1 MTDLAPIPTLSWQT
15 KTCIIGSILL
25 ILFVMG
31 FIIKIQYD
39 AIQKLKNIET
49 SVLAQKDIGDGIL
62 RAQSSYVS
70 KADLENAIKAQG
82 LNLDAIRN
90 DLKGL
95 GANISAL
102 NITQVI
108 TPGYIGGNI
117 PSNPTPGPANPNP
130 PPPNTPIL
138 DTYGYFAHTQTM
150 DINEPFGKELN
161 VPFGQ
166 SGFSAWQKDPWSIN
180 VYPRTYSETTVL
192 GQDQEG
198 KNYAYSKFTIEVNG
212 KTYTVPITNA
222 KIETEYPSPQFYFNP
237 KLYLSVDGGAV
248 LTPPAHVELMPSV
261 GLSFFSYGKT
271 KLTPEW
277 SFLTLGIGYATQTK
291 NAVIN
296 LAPVNYNFGKLI
308 PFMSNFQIGPS
319 ISLDTKGN
327 IGLYIGVRVGF

>member
-102 NITQVI
+102 NI
-108 TPGYIGGNI
+108 
-117 PSNPTPGPANPNP
+117 
-130 PPPNTPIL
+130 
-138 DTYGYFAHTQTM
+138 
-150 DINEPFGKELN
+150 
-161 VPFGQ
+161 
-166 SGFSAWQKDPWSIN
+166 
-180 VYPRTYSETTVL
+180 
-192 GQDQEG
+192 
-198 KNYAYSKFTIEVNG
+198 
-212 KTYTVPITNA
+212 
-222 KIETEYPSPQFYFNP
+222 
-237 KLYLSVDGGAV
+237 
-248 LTPPAHVELMPSV
+248 
-261 GLSFFSYGKT
+261 
-271 KLTPEW
+271 
-277 SFLTLGIGYATQTK
+277 
-291 NAVIN
+291 
-296 LAPVNYNFGKLI
+296 
-308 PFMSNFQIGPS
+308 
-319 ISLDTKGN
+319 
-327 IGLYIGVRVGF
+327 